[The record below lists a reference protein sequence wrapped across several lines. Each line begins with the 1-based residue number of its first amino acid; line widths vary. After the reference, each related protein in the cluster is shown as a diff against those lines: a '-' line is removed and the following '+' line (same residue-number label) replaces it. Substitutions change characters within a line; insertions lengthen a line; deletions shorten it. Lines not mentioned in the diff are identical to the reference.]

1 MCAWCVVVHLVTSP
15 THSLKSPPFPP
26 LVYPPPSP
34 PTTPLSPTPQVRHM
48 EIGRKDFELKH
59 VEEAFTSQNWLVR
72 IYRVKKDGNRVERK

>member
-1 MCAWCVVVHLVTSP
+1 
-15 THSLKSPPFPP
+15 
-26 LVYPPPSP
+26 
-34 PTTPLSPTPQVRHM
+34 M